1 MTLNRNPA
9 NVFQET
15 EQAAFAPSN
24 LVPGIEA
31 SEDRLLQG
39 RVFSY
44 ADTQMHRV
52 GVNALQLP
60 VNRPRNEVVS
70 NNQDGA
76 MNAGQRSGSVNY
88 EPSRQVSVKDD
99 AQFKSSALPL
109 AGSTQQAAIT
119 KTLNFRQAGEFYRSL
134 SPAERQNLV
143 SNLAGD
149 LGQVK
154 SAETR
159 DTVLAFFYKADAD
172 YGRAIAQALS
182 VDPAS
187 IERRAARL
195 SE

>member
-1 MTLNRNPA
+1 MQVIESGRYPQVGSVRAGAAPEQLNSFEFNPLDPTKIWTGVPERKLGTMTLNRNPA

-60 VNRPRNEVVS
+60 VNRPRAEVVS

-76 MNAGQRSGSVNY
+76 MNGASAVARS
-88 EPSRQVSVKDD
+88 
-99 AQFKSSALPL
+99 
-109 AGSTQQAAIT
+109 TT
-119 KTLNFRQAGEFYRSL
+119 
-134 SPAERQNLV
+134 SPAVRW
-143 SNLAGD
+143 
-149 LGQVK
+149 
-154 SAETR
+154 R
-159 DTVLAFFYKADAD
+159 
-172 YGRAIAQALS
+172 
-182 VDPAS
+182 
-187 IERRAARL
+187 
-195 SE
+195 